1 MTGAVLADTGPLYA
15 LADPSDQFHNRAH
28 NELEMIASRNNTVL
42 LIFPVLCEAHTL
54 VLRRL
59 GGKYAV
65 GWLSQMLSGGIPL
78 NPEAKDYLEAASGL
92 RKYSGQQIALV
103 DVLLAGLSHKLN
115 VQVWTFD
122 RHFVTMR
129 TSVWRSAARN

>member
-1 MTGAVLADTGPLYA
+1 LADTGPLYA
-15 LADPSDQFHNRAH
+15 LADPSDQFHDRAH
-28 NELEMIASRNNTVL
+28 TELEIIASRKNPVVV
-42 LIFPVLCEAHTL
+42 IFPVLCEAHTL

-65 GWLSQMLSGGIPL
+65 GWLNEMLSGSLPL
-78 NPEAKDYLEAASGL
+78 NPEAKDYVDAVSGL
-92 RKYSGQQIALV
+92 QKYSDQPITLV
-103 DVLLAGLSHKLN
+103 DALLAGLTHKLN

-129 TSVWRSAARN
+129 TNVWRSTVRN